1 MKVAAALWHS
11 SEKSSEGSMGENR
24 WPMFGDQ
31 RNKEPGRKQVMQ
43 FYDAIKNWRR
53 IKPHLSDVEFN
64 RILIEDFN
72 KYTYGRWREP
82 FPAEGR
88 PYPRSFES
96 CDWGWEHRGREPGY
110 WRYVKHSAC
119 HWLVNSNLRLA
130 TLVLPDRQW
139 RIVTSQRHST
149 VWDGDHA
156 LFDFNGQALFKN
168 ADEAFELASAQQ
180 LKPGRYMTTHFAE
193 HYQIEI
199 ERHRRGVG
207 EGLCSQ
213 NTP

>member
-1 MKVAAALWHS
+1 
-11 SEKSSEGSMGENR
+11 
-24 WPMFGDQ
+24 
-31 RNKEPGRKQVMQ
+31 MQ
-43 FYDAIKNWRR
+43 FYDAIRNWRR
-53 IKPHLSDVEFN
+53 IKPHLADVEFN

-72 KYTYGRWREP
+72 KYTYGRWRKP

-88 PYPRSFES
+88 PYPRSFEN
-96 CDWGWEHRGREPGY
+96 CDWDWEHRGREPGY

-149 VWDGDHA
+149 VWDGDDT

-168 ADEAFELASAQQ
+168 ADEAFEEAFEHVSVQQ

-193 HYQIEI
+193 HYQIET

-207 EGLCSQ
+207 EGLCPWCGEVYQLPSCCSEYASYELEPHQ
-213 NTP
+213 DRRLLKMSE

>member
-1 MKVAAALWHS
+1 
-11 SEKSSEGSMGENR
+11 
-24 WPMFGDQ
+24 
-31 RNKEPGRKQVMQ
+31 MQ
-43 FYDAIKNWRR
+43 FYDAIRNWRR
-53 IKPHLSDVEFN
+53 IKPHLADVEFN
-64 RILIEDFN
+64 GILIEDFN

-96 CDWGWEHRGREPGY
+96 CDWDWEHRGREPGY

-149 VWDGDHA
+149 VWDGDDT

-168 ADEAFELASAQQ
+168 TDEAFEHVSVQQ
-180 LKPGRYMTTHFAE
+180 LKPGRYMTTYFAE
-193 HYQIEI
+193 HYQIET
-199 ERHRRGVG
+199 ERHRWGVG
-207 EGLCSQ
+207 EGLCPWCGEVCQ
-213 NTP
+213 LPF